1 MVKVKKL
8 DPLKDGMTVIEHL
21 MHPNYKRLFPQGEIT
36 ILSVADDEHYDASDS
51 GFGLERPIKEDI
63 DLRNYI
69 RNCVLFKMWHK
80 ENRSRWDKSDQS
92 ILGRCFVHEYIAML
106 YYESYSGMLRG
117 SYDAL
122 HWALIGL
129 RRHIEQ
135 SGWWQGKET
144 RINFPLSVRAG
155 MDREV
160 VSAMVHSVFRD
171 KRYRVNLMM

>member
-69 RNCVLFKMWHK
+69 RNCVLFKMWNK
-80 ENRSRWDKSDQS
+80 ENRQDYSGKERNV
-92 ILGRCFVHEYIAML
+92 LGECFVHYDIAML
-106 YYESYSGMLRG
+106 YYEISQGMLRG

-122 HWALIGL
+122 NNACVDL
-129 RRHIEQ
+129 RRDLEQ
-135 SGWWQGKET
+135 SGYWKDK
-144 RINFPLSVRAG
+144 RIKINFPYSARSGMNRVVFAAIVR
-155 MDREV
+155 EC
-160 VSAMVHSVFRD
+160 FKD
-171 KRYRVNLMM
+171 KRYELNLMM